1 MALTPMMRQYLQMKE
16 ENPGALLMFRLGD
29 FYELF
34 FEDAKVASKE
44 LELTLTGRD
53 CGMPERAPMCGVPFH
68 AIDTYLTRLVEK
80 GYRVA
85 VCDQMSDPALS
96 KGLVERSVTRVVSP
110 GTITNPD
117 MLDEH
122 APSYILS
129 VCEEKNRAG
138 LAYCDVSTGLF
149 YTYAI
154 KDARIRL
161 KDEIARVAPKEL
173 LLCVETEPVLRDL
186 YVNRD
191 FDSTNFDYGVAK
203 KTLTGH
209 FDMSLDML
217 GLEEKLSIRAC
228 GALMRY
234 LSDTQKNALGHIQEI
249 RQYTPEKYMA
259 IDPVARGSLE
269 LTESLRGRGRRGTLL
284 ALLDK
289 TVTAMGSRMLRSWI
303 EQPLCVQEEIIARG
317 DAVEAL
323 VEDPILRSGLREALE
338 PVRDVERL
346 LSRIAYDNI
355 NGRECLSLSSS
366 LSAIPGIRVQL
377 CAADGM
383 LRSVLDLLQPM
394 DKLSDL
400 LRRAISTDAPV
411 AVKDGGVIA
420 EGYNEELDALR
431 AASTDGKGWI
441 AALEKREREET
452 GIKNLKVGFNHVF
465 GFYIEVTKSNY
476 QQVPDR
482 YIRKQT
488 LASSERYIT
497 EELKE
502 LEKQVMGAD
511 EKALRLEY
519 QLFCEIRD
527 ILRENIEPLTRIA
540 EGFKTLDAL
549 LSLAECAAEYG
560 YVRPAFNTEGRYEIL
575 NGRHPVVER
584 ALTGESFVPND
595 THITREERVMIITGP
610 NMAGKSTFMRQVA
623 LIVLM
628 AHMGSFVPADAA
640 DISITRQIFTR
651 VGASDDLY
659 SGQSTFMV
667 EMKEMAYI
675 LRNAGPDSLV
685 LLDEVGR
692 GTSTFDGL
700 SIAWAATEYIADPQK
715 CGAATLF
722 ATHYHELSELEGKL
736 PGVVNY
742 RICAKEKGDTVVF
755 LRKITRG
762 GEDKS
767 YGVAVAALAGL
778 PQPLIAR
785 ARKIMAR
792 LEVDD
797 EQFGGVGKRI
807 LDKRKNGGDRQL
819 SIQEMEPMELVEEIR
834 ALDVMSM
841 SPIEALNKLFTLS
854 EKARRI

>member
-1 MALTPMMRQYLQMKE
+1 MPLTPMMRQYLQMKE

-53 CGMPERAPMCGVPFH
+53 CGMPERAPMCGVPYH
-68 AIDTYLTRLVEK
+68 AVETYIARLVEK

-85 VCDQMSDPALS
+85 VCDQMIDPALA
-96 KGLVERSVTRVVSP
+96 KGLVDRSVTRVVSP

-122 APSYILS
+122 APSYILAL
-129 VCEEKNRAG
+129 CQDRTKAG
-138 LAYCDVSTGLF
+138 LAYCDVSTGEF
-149 YTYAI
+149 FTYCVREGQIA
-154 KDARIRL
+154 
-161 KDEIARVAPKEL
+161 DEIGRIGPKEM
-173 LLCVETEPVLRDL
+173 LLCAEDGFRAGDC
-186 YVNRD
+186 YVNPD
-191 FDSTNFDYGVAK
+191 FSRENFDLIKAK
-203 KTLTGH
+203 KALVEH
-209 FDMSLDML
+209 FGRQPDAL
-217 GLEEKLSIRAC
+217 GLTEKTEIRAC

-234 LSDTQKNALGHIQEI
+234 LTDTQKNALGHIQEI

-259 IDPVARGSLE
+259 IDPVARASLE
-269 LTESLRGRGRRGTLL
+269 LTEGLRSRSRRGTLL
-284 ALLDK
+284 SLLDK

-303 EQPLCVQEEIIARG
+303 EQPLCVLEEIKSRA
-317 DAVEAL
+317 DAVEVF
-323 VEDPILRSGLREALE
+323 VEDPMLRCGLREALT

-346 LSRIAYDNI
+346 LSRIAYETV
-355 NGRECLSLSSS
+355 NGRDCLSLAAS
-366 LSAIPGIRVQL
+366 LSAIPSIRLQL
-377 CAADGM
+377 GEKDGM
-383 LRSVLDLLQPM
+383 LRAVLDRLQPM
-394 DKLSDL
+394 DELADL
-400 LRRAISTDAPV
+400 LKRAISPDAPV
-411 AVKDGGVIA
+411 TVKDGGVIA
-420 EGYNEELDALR
+420 EGYSEELDSLR

-441 AALEKREREET
+441 AALEKQEREAT
-452 GIKNLKVGFNHVF
+452 GIKNLKIGFNHVF

-488 LASSERYIT
+488 LASAERYIT
-497 EELKE
+497 EDLKE
-502 LEKQVMGAD
+502 LEKQVLGAD
-511 EKALRLEY
+511 ENAVRLEY
-519 QLFCEIRD
+519 QLFVEIRD
-527 ILRENIEPLTRIA
+527 KLKANIEALTRVA
-540 EGFKTLDAL
+540 EGFKTLDSL
-549 LSLAECAAEYG
+549 LSLAQCAAEYD
-560 YVRPAFNTEGRYEIL
+560 YVRPAFNREGRYEIK

-584 ALTGESFVPND
+584 ALSGESFVPND

-628 AHMGSFVPADAA
+628 AHMGGFVPAESA
-640 DISITRQIFTR
+640 DISLTRQIFTR

-675 LRNAGPDSLV
+675 LRNARQDSLV

-700 SIAWAATEYIADPQK
+700 SIAWAATEYIADPEK

-742 RICAKEKGDTVVF
+742 RISARAQGDSVVF

-778 PQPLIAR
+778 PQSLIAR

-797 EQFGGVGKRI
+797 QQFGGAGKRI
-807 LDKRKNGGDRQL
+807 LDKRKNGGDKQF
-819 SIQEMEPMELVEEIR
+819 SIQEIEPMELVEEIR

-841 SPIEALNKLFTLS
+841 SPIDALNKLFTLT